1 MNNMAF
7 KRCPDGSVGVIIENS
22 LGHILLID
30 RATFPYGYAAPA
42 GHTETGKVPEDAA
55 RREIVEEVG
64 LKFQDITLVWHGV
77 IQNPCRRGYDEHEW
91 WVYRAKAS
99 ESAIV
104 RIDKNAA
111 RGARWVEPEKLM
123 DLAAVPPGLE
133 KVWQEHFKRLGYA
146 Q

>member
-1 MNNMAF
+1 MAL
-7 KRCPDGSVGVIIENS
+7 KRCPNGSVGVIIENS

-42 GHTETGKVPEDAA
+42 GHTEIGEAPEDAA
-55 RREIVEEVG
+55 RREVVEEVG
-64 LKFQDITLVWHGV
+64 LTLQDLTLVWRGV

-91 WVYRAKAS
+91 WVYRAKAP
-99 ESAIV
+99 ELARV

-111 RGARWVEPEKLM
+111 RSARWVNLEDLAT
-123 DLAAVPPGLE
+123 LAAVPPGLE

>member
-1 MNNMAF
+1 MAL
-7 KRCPDGSVGVIIENS
+7 KRCPNGSVGVIIENS

-42 GHTETGKVPEDAA
+42 GHTEIGEAPEDAA
-55 RREIVEEVG
+55 RREVVEEVG
-64 LKFQDITLVWHGV
+64 LTLQDLTLVWRGV
-77 IQNPCRRGYDEHEW
+77 IQNPCRRGY
-91 WVYRAKAS
+91 
-99 ESAIV
+99 V

-111 RGARWVEPEKLM
+111 RSARWVNLEDLAT
-123 DLAAVPPGLE
+123 LAAVPPGLE